1 MARRIML
8 NDFSLLESED
18 VWPSGRKKPYI
29 IWWPLKPHEAYLR
42 MLAEKVPEMK
52 REIAAAA
59 IACDYFDIYKFLD
72 PEPSWHLWIVASE
85 FSMNPFYRE
94 DQERRGREKGVDVED
109 GRYEDIEYC
118 ELAQTREVTV
128 LDELIGDKT
137 RDSVETREIEG
148 RYDRIFNTS
157 LVQVRTWEGVGKVSP
172 DIPE

>member
-1 MARRIML
+1 
-8 NDFSLLESED
+8 
-18 VWPSGRKKPYI
+18 
-29 IWWPLKPHEAYLR
+29 